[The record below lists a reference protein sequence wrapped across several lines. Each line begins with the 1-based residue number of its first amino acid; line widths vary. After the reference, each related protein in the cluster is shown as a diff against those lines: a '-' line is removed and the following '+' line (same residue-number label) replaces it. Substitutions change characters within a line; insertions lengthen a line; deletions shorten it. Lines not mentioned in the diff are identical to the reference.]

1 MFYGK
6 RTMIHNV
13 QSTFPYVSSTPPLD
27 SVDPIA
33 SAIGLL
39 RPQSVSH
46 VAIHATGAW
55 SVRFAP
61 SPHVRLGGVA
71 GGDCWLALDGHDPV
85 RLHEGDFFLLGNPP
99 RYRLA
104 GDLDAAPQ
112 DAPSSWEGRIMIGH
126 PSEEET
132 YVCGG
137 HFAFDDDNASVLLD
151 VLPPVVLVR
160 AAEPRGGLLN
170 HLCGLMVAEL
180 ETNAVGSSLVL
191 DHLTQILLVH
201 MLRAYAEQSDR
212 PVGWL
217 GALRDN
223 GIGAALRAMH
233 ADVAHRWSLAELADI
248 SLMSRSAFAAAFK
261 QQVGT
266 PPLDYL
272 IQWRMSLAK
281 DALRR
286 NTQSITE
293 LAYAT
298 GYESESA
305 FSTAFRRVVGSSPT
319 HYRNTIQRDRATVA
333 EPSPTPQ

>member
-1 MFYGK
+1 MFHAK
-6 RTMIHNV
+6 LTTIHNV
-13 QSTFPYVSSTPPLD
+13 TSTLPYISSTPPLG
-27 SVDPIA
+27 SSDPIA

-39 RPQSVSH
+39 RPREVSH
-46 VAIHATGAW
+46 VAIHARGAW
-55 SVRFAP
+55 AVRFAP
-61 SPHVRLGGVA
+61 SPHIRLGGVA
-71 GGDCWLALDGHDPV
+71 GGDCWLALDGHDSI
-85 RLHEGDFFLLGNPP
+85 RLHEGDFYLLGNPP

-104 GDLDAAPQ
+104 GDLDAEPQ
-112 DAPSSWEGRIMIGH
+112 DAPSSWEGQIQIGH
-126 PSEEET
+126 PTEEET

-137 HFAFDDDNASVLLD
+137 HFAFDDNNASVLLD

-160 AAEPRGGLLN
+160 ADEPRGGLLK
-170 HLCGLMVAEL
+170 HLCGLIVAEL
-180 ETNAVGSSLVL
+180 ETDAVGSSLVL

-201 MLRAYAEQSDR
+201 MLRAYAEQSDL
-212 PVGWL
+212 PAGWL
-217 GALRDN
+217 GALRDD

-233 ADVAHRWSLAELADI
+233 ANVAHRWTLSELADI
-248 SLMSRSAFAAAFK
+248 SLMSRSAFALAFK
-261 QQVGT
+261 RQVGT

-305 FSTAFRRVVGSSPT
+305 FSTAFRRVVGSPPT
-319 HYRNTIQRDRATVA
+319 HYRNTIQHDGATA
-333 EPSPTPQ
+333 EPNPAPR